1 MVVLFFG
8 GWGLVYKCKY
18 KQIIIFANCFFQI
31 IFPPMKL
38 SFDHLERVAGQFR
51 QLAEPTRLAILQELK
66 AGPLSV
72 SAIVAALHTSQAN
85 ISRHLK
91 QLHDAGL
98 LDRRRDGTQVIYS
111 IGDPMIFDLCRLV
124 CDRLNRVAAKP
135 AKIRF

>member
-1 MVVLFFG
+1 M
-8 GWGLVYKCKY
+8 
-18 KQIIIFANCFFQI
+18 I
-31 IFPPMKL
+31 PRMKL
-38 SFDHLERVAGQFR
+38 SMEHLERVAAQFR

-66 AGPLSV
+66 GGGRSV

-98 LDRRRDGTQVIYS
+98 LERRREGTTIIYS
-111 IGDPMIFDLCRLV
+111 IGDPMVFDLCRLV
-124 CDRLNRVAAKP
+124 CDRLNRSTVKP

>member
-1 MVVLFFG
+1 
-8 GWGLVYKCKY
+8 
-18 KQIIIFANCFFQI
+18 
-31 IFPPMKL
+31 MKL
-38 SFDHLERVAGQFR
+38 NMDHLERVAAQFR

-72 SAIVAALHTSQAN
+72 SSIVAALHTSQAN

-91 QLHDAGL
+91 QLHEAGL
-98 LDRRRDGTQVIYS
+98 VERRRDGTQAIYS

-124 CDRLNRVAAKP
+124 CDRLNRTAIKP